1 MISSGPFCPHDVHRV
16 AVVRDWGTF
25 TSVGA
30 CSLPCVQLFII
41 PPYLHTLGVSTRHRP
56 RHHHPSPVSR
66 NCNPT
71 AHCQRQI
78 CVRQSQLE
86 LAITAGSLRDQAH
99 PTTNS
104 VCLSWIATRFGKPGW
119 GLMFH
124 LDRHNTS
131 ARHSHLHRAWKLRT
145 LCTSCRNLHSR
156 EYLSNSYSTAL
167 YAPHTRVLEALLDS
181 FHPLVAPLPRQL

>member
-1 MISSGPFCPHDVHRV
+1 MCSAFYN
-16 AVVRDWGTF
+16 
-25 TSVGA
+25 TS
-30 CSLPCVQLFII
+30 I
-41 PPYLHTLGVSTRHRP
+41 PPYTRRK
-56 RHHHPSPVSR
+56 HPSPSPSR
-66 NCNPT
+66 SPVTRQSKLQSHCCNLI